1 MRKTIFFNVKK
12 CYEFINET
20 LDFNILLEKYY
31 WIEGNKKENNSL
43 IILYQ
48 TIYYK
53 KIKGNIMNKQIFF

>member
-53 KIKGNIMNKQIFF
+53 KKIEI

>member
-53 KIKGNIMNKQIFF
+53 K